1 MALRPGISVENA
13 AMDKYDREIIASL
26 WENARTSY
34 KVLGERVF
42 LSPNA
47 VSERIRRLEEAG
59 VIQKYEVKVD
69 LRAMGMPLAAI
80 IDVKLSPN
88 TTAVKFEAELQNI

>member
-1 MALRPGISVENA
+1 
-13 AMDKYDREIIASL
+13 MDKYDREIIDAL
-26 WENARTSY
+26 FENARTSY
-34 KVLGERVF
+34 KVLGERVY

-47 VSERIRRLEEAG
+47 VSERIRRLEESG

-69 LRAMGMPLAAI
+69 LRALGMPLAAI

-88 TTAVKFEAELQNI
+88 ITAAKFEAKRHKLPGSLESTLMTC